1 MKGREEVRMRTSK
14 ERFEEMVGGGSDR
27 VLDKDL
33 FLFLLDLE
41 VKRARRYQNF
51 ICLLLPKL
59 KPSSK
64 SDNEAM
70 FQNYYQTLVTLLTEE
85 MRETDIVGS
94 LGKNQLA
101 ILLPYA
107 DISAGGH
114 AKSRFENALK
124 YYNLNSNGFE
134 VIIDQVCFPI
144 NATDTHSLLQ
154 KALGPE
160 AS

>member
-1 MKGREEVRMRTSK
+1 MKGREEVRMKTSK

-51 ICLLLPKL
+51 ICLPLPKL

-70 FQNYYQTLVTLLTEE
+70 FQNY
-85 MRETDIVGS
+85 
-94 LGKNQLA
+94 
-101 ILLPYA
+101 
-107 DISAGGH
+107 
-114 AKSRFENALK
+114 
-124 YYNLNSNGFE
+124 
-134 VIIDQVCFPI
+134 
-144 NATDTHSLLQ
+144 
-154 KALGPE
+154 
-160 AS
+160 